1 MSSDLSVVVDD
12 LHVLGSVVPDEADT
26 PLIVDP
32 DGMLAFPSSFEGF
45 QTIPG
50 GGELRSAS
58 RVAASSMSSFREATF
73 AMLRTSVSTGCLR
86 TELGSPCPGNP

>member
-50 GGELRSAS
+50 WRAQIRQPCGGVQHVELS
-58 RVAASSMSSFREATF
+58 
-73 AMLRTSVSTGCLR
+73 
-86 TELGSPCPGNP
+86 